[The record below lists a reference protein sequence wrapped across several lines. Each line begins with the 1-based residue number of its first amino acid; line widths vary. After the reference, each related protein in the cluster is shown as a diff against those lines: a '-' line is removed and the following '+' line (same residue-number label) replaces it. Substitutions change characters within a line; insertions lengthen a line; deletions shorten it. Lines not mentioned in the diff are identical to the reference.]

1 MFAFAPRHEA
11 PLRRR
16 QDRVLAWS
24 VVVAG
29 ILIVGAFD
37 YATGI
42 EIRVFPLYFFPLAVA
57 ARRFGIRS
65 AIAAA
70 VLVACTWMV
79 MLYLNGVRYSS
90 AWIWAIN
97 FLTQGSAFVL
107 FAVLIASLQHRLRRE
122 HELSRTDP
130 LTGLTNSRAFLER
143 GPKMLAA
150 STQRGEPITLAFIDL
165 DRFKQVNDRDG
176 HEAGD
181 RLLETVGAL
190 LRRHLAEHGEVAR
203 LGGDEFAVLLPA
215 VDAPRAQSL
224 LEAMRAALRADPA
237 IRAAGVSASIGAVT
251 HHPSGPDLATLMKRA
266 DQLMYRVK
274 AEGRDAVQVARVED
288 LATPG

>member
-1 MFAFAPRHEA
+1 MFPFAPRHEA

-16 QDRVLAWS
+16 QDRALAWS
-24 VVVAG
+24 IVLAG
-29 ILIVGAFD
+29 ILLVGAFD

-65 AIAAA
+65 AVAAA
-70 VLVACTWMV
+70 LLVACTWMA

-90 AWIWAIN
+90 PWIWGIN

-107 FAVLIASLQHRLRRE
+107 FAVLIASLQQHLRRE

-150 STQRGEPITLAFIDL
+150 SNQRGEPITLAFIDL
-165 DRFKQVNDRDG
+165 DHFKRVNDRDG

-190 LRRHLAEHGEVAR
+190 LRRHLGEHGEVAR

-215 VDAPRAQSL
+215 ADAPRAQSL
-224 LEAMRAALRADPA
+224 LESMRAALLADPA
-237 IRAAGVSASIGAVT
+237 IQAAGVSASIGAVT

-274 AEGRDAVQVARVED
+274 AEGRDAVHVARVDD
-288 LATPG
+288 LASPG

>member
-70 VLVACTWMV
+70 LLVACTWMA
-79 MLYLNGVRYSS
+79 MLYLNGVRYSN

-107 FAVLIASLQHRLRRE
+107 FAVLISSLQQHLRRE

>member
-70 VLVACTWMV
+70 LLVACTWMA
-79 MLYLNGVRYSS
+79 MLYLNGVRYSN

-107 FAVLIASLQHRLRRE
+107 FAVLISSLQQHLRRE

-190 LRRHLAEHGEVAR
+190 LRRHLGEHGEVAR

>member
-1 MFAFAPRHEA
+1 MWSLISPHAT

-16 QDRVLAWS
+16 QDRLAVWS
-24 VVVAG
+24 LVVAG
-29 ILIVGAFD
+29 ILLVGAFD
-37 YATGI
+37 YATGV

-70 VLVACTWMV
+70 VLVAGTWMT

-90 AWIWAIN
+90 AWIWGIN

-107 FAVLIASLQHRLRRE
+107 FAVLIASLQRRLQRE

-150 STQRGEPITLAFIDL
+150 SHQRGEPITLAFIDL
-165 DRFKQVNDRDG
+165 DHFKQVNDRDG

-181 RLLETVGAL
+181 RLLETVGTL
-190 LRRHLAEHGEVAR
+190 LRDTLGPHGEVAR
-203 LGGDEFAVLLPA
+203 LGGDEFAVLLPNIDETTA
-215 VDAPRAQSL
+215 LAL
-224 LEAMRAALRADPA
+224 LESMRHTLTTEPG
-237 IRAAGVSASIGAVT
+237 IRAAGVTASIGAVT
-251 HHPSGPDLATLMKRA
+251 HHPAGPDLAVMMKRA
-266 DQLMYRVK
+266 DQLMYQVK
-274 AEGRDAVQVARVED
+274 AEGRNAVQAARIED
-288 LATPG
+288 LAAS

>member
-1 MFAFAPRHEA
+1 MFPFTPQHAA

-16 QDRVLAWS
+16 QDRLAVWS
-24 VVVAG
+24 LVVAG
-29 ILIVGAFD
+29 ILLVGAFD
-37 YATGI
+37 YATGV

-70 VLVACTWMV
+70 VLVACTWMA

-107 FAVLIASLQHRLRRE
+107 FAVLIASLQHRLQRE

-150 STQRGEPITLAFIDL
+150 SNQRGEPITLAFIDL
-165 DRFKQVNDRDG
+165 DHFKRVNDRDG

-190 LRRHLAEHGEVAR
+190 LRRHLSARGEVAR

-215 VDAPRAQSL
+215 ADEAQAQSL
-224 LEAMRAALRADPA
+224 LESLRAALLADPA

-251 HHPSGPDLATLMKRA
+251 HHPAGPDLTTLMKRA

-274 AEGRDAVQVARVED
+274 AEGRDAVQVARVD
-288 LATPG
+288 DVATAG

>member
-70 VLVACTWMV
+70 LLVACTWMA
-79 MLYLNGVRYSS
+79 MLYLNGVRYSN

-107 FAVLIASLQHRLRRE
+107 FAVLISSLQQHLRRE

-288 LATPG
+288 LATPV